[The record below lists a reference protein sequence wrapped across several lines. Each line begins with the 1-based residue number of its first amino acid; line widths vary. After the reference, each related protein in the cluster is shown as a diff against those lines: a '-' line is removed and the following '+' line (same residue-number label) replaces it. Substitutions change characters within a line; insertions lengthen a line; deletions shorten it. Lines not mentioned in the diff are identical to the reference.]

1 MKLTC
6 SEHCSKLGFV
16 FVDISCRIG
25 NWRTRSF
32 SSVMIPTK
40 AIPMSEGIWLCNGP
54 MSFEQQLICFSCFF
68 GIHHYPDVSFSQ
80 RQLTYRMVENVLKGL
95 WDFVYRREKFV
106 SAHILVTDDV
116 FGVVGAALLKEGRP
130 EKGAAYD
137 ADS

>member
-1 MKLTC
+1 
-6 SEHCSKLGFV
+6 
-16 FVDISCRIG
+16 
-25 NWRTRSF
+25 
-32 SSVMIPTK
+32 
-40 AIPMSEGIWLCNGP
+40 
-54 MSFEQQLICFSCFF
+54 
-68 GIHHYPDVSFSQ
+68 
-80 RQLTYRMVENVLKGL
+80 MVENVLKGL